1 MNYQVLLRPDA
12 ELDIQDA
19 FEWYE
24 QRQKG
29 LGSEFVRMVDSCLS
43 QIQKNPMAYPTIHR
57 EIRRVLLRR
66 FPYGV
71 FYLLEAE
78 RERIVVLAC
87 IHASRDPKR
96 WKGLT

>member
-1 MNYQVLLRPDA
+1 MTYQVLLRPEA

-29 LGSEFVRMVDSCLS
+29 LGSEFVRMVDSYFS
-43 QIQKNPMAYPTIHR
+43 KIQKNSIAYPTIHR
-57 EIRRVLLRR
+57 ETQRVLLRR

-71 FYLLEAE
+71 FYVLDTE
-78 RERIVVLAC
+78 RERVVVLAC

-96 WKGLT
+96 WKDLT